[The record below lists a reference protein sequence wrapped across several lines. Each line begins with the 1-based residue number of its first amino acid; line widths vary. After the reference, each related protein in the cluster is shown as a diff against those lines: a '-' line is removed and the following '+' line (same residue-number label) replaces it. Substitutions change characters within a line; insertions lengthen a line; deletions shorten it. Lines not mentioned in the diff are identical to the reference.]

1 MGDLPLVEETRQ
13 VGLHLGASGHSHA
26 QREEAP
32 QVLLYQGEV
41 VPIQPLLPGLLR
53 PVAFLRRNRENANI
67 RRVASQR
74 SNVLDFTA
82 SCEDTNDCLWTFYKP
97 SEGPH
102 LRRGGA
108 DVCSCSPGGQTG
120 TIFKLGQ

>member
-32 QVLLYQGEV
+32 QVFLHQGEL
-41 VPIQPLLPGLLR
+41 VPIQPLLPGLLG
-53 PVAFLRRNRENANI
+53 PVAFLRRNRENVNI

-82 SCEDTNDCLWTFYKP
+82 SCEDTNGCLWRDTNLLKARVCVMVEQMSAHALLVDKP
-97 SEGPH
+97 GLFSN
-102 LRRGGA
+102 
-108 DVCSCSPGGQTG
+108 
-120 TIFKLGQ
+120 